1 MSNELWIEELT
12 KLVLSL
18 LKDEIIEVRETAEN
32 TLNNLI
38 HCEFIKIN
46 NKLITD
52 FKLDSNS
59 VIKKSIQNGF
69 NSLDTIYMAV
79 RHSGILGLC
88 SIINSNPYSVPNFIP
103 DIILFLTEHL
113 NDPQPIPVS
122 HLISNNS

>member
-1 MSNELWIEELT
+1 MSNDLWIEELT
-12 KLVLSL
+12 NLVLTL

-69 NSLDTIYMAV
+69 NSLDTKYMAV

-122 HLISNNS
+122 HFI